1 MADPTSITRPSDGN
15 IRSALGAIVEAMRAG
30 YGEKRVD
37 PQSLPDGGHDLG
49 FIERARPVLEFLYGK
64 YFRVR
69 TIDIENVPGTGPALL
84 VANHSGGLP
93 YDGAMLIYGIF
104 RDHPAHRRLRTL
116 VANFA
121 FRSPWMA
128 NVVARIGGV
137 RASTET
143 AMPLLRDGNL
153 VGVFPEGLKGVGK
166 MYRERY
172 RLSRFGRGGFVR
184 LARQANVPIIPVA
197 IVGAEEIHPVLG
209 KITSLAE
216 PLGIPYIPITPTFPL
231 LGPLGLLPVPTKW
244 TIRFGPPIHCPA
256 ATDGR
261 ADDDVTTT
269 TAEQVRHTID
279 AMIAEL
285 LAQRRSIIFG

>member
-1 MADPTSITRPSDGN
+1 VTSAEKT
-15 IRSALGAIVEAMRAG
+15 IRSAMSAIVEAMRAG
-30 YGEKRVD
+30 YGAQKID
-37 PQSLPDGGHDLG
+37 PQTLPDSGHDPS
-49 FIERARPVLEFLYGK
+49 FIERAAPVLEFLYGK

-69 TIDIENVPGTGPALL
+69 SVDIENVPADGAALL

-93 YDGAMLIYGIF
+93 YDGAMLIYSVF
-104 RDHPAHRRLRTL
+104 RDHPAHRHLRTL

-121 FRSPWMA
+121 FRSPWMS

-143 AMPLLRDGNL
+143 AMPLLSSGNL

-166 MYRERY
+166 MFRERY

-244 TIRFGPPIHCPA
+244 TIRFGQPIRVPPINGDPEA
-256 ATDGR
+256 
-261 ADDDVTTT
+261 DVTTT
-269 TAEQVRHTID
+269 TAEQVRQSID
-279 AMIAEL
+279 AMIADL

>member
-1 MADPTSITRPSDGN
+1 MAPQGS
-15 IRSALGAIVEAMRAG
+15 IRSALAAIVEAMRAG
-30 YGEKRVD
+30 FGPERVD
-37 PQSLPDGGHDLG
+37 PQTLPDSGHDPG
-49 FIERARPVLEFLYGK
+49 FMERAAPVLELLYGK

-69 TIDIENVPGTGPALL
+69 TLGIENVPSEGPALI

-93 YDGAMLIYGIF
+93 YDGAMLIYGVF

-121 FRSPWMA
+121 FRSPWMV

-143 AMPLLRDGNL
+143 AMPLLASGNL
-153 VGVFPEGLKGVGK
+153 VAVFPEGLKGVGK
-166 MYRERY
+166 MFRERY

-197 IVGAEEIHPVLG
+197 IVGAEEIHPVLA

-244 TIRFGPPIHCPA
+244 TIRFGTPIHCPA
-256 ATDGR
+256 VIEGQ
-261 ADDDVTTT
+261 DDAEDVTTT
-269 TAEQVRHTID
+269 IAEQVRHSID
-279 AMIAEL
+279 TMIAEL

>member
-1 MADPTSITRPSDGN
+1 VTSAEKT
-15 IRSALGAIVEAMRAG
+15 IRSGISAIVEAMRAG
-30 YGEKRVD
+30 YGAHKVD
-37 PQSLPDGGHDLG
+37 PQTLPDSGHDPS
-49 FIERARPVLEFLYGK
+49 FIERAAPVLEFLYGK

-69 TIDIENVPGTGPALL
+69 SVDIENVPASGPALL

-93 YDGAMLIYGIF
+93 YDGAMLIYSVF
-104 RDHPAHRRLRTL
+104 RDHPAHRHLRTL

-121 FRSPWMA
+121 FRSPWMS

-143 AMPLLRDGNL
+143 AMPLLSSGNL

-166 MYRERY
+166 MFRERY

-244 TIRFGPPIHCPA
+244 TIRFGQPIHVPPVNGA
-256 ATDGR
+256 PEA
-261 ADDDVTTT
+261 DVTAT
-269 TAEQVRHTID
+269 TAEQVRLSID

>member
-1 MADPTSITRPSDGN
+1 MVPGGT
-15 IRSALGAIVEAMRAG
+15 IRTALAAIAEAMRAG
-30 YGEKRVD
+30 YGAGRID
-37 PQSLPDGGHDLG
+37 PQGLPDGGHDPTFL
-49 FIERARPVLEFLYGK
+49 ERAAPVLEFLYAR

-69 TIDIENVPGTGPALL
+69 TLGIENVPSDGAALI

-93 YDGAMLIYGIF
+93 YDGAMLIYGVF

-121 FRSPWMA
+121 FRSPWMV

-137 RASTET
+137 RASSET
-143 AMPLLRDGNL
+143 AMPLLANGNL
-153 VGVFPEGLKGVGK
+153 VAVFPEGLKGVGK
-166 MYRERY
+166 MFRERY

-244 TIRFGPPIHCPA
+244 TIRFGAPIHCPP
-256 ATDGR
+256 ATDGGDEGEHLT
-261 ADDDVTTT
+261 AT
-269 TAEQVRHTID
+269 TAEHVRHSID